1 MLFIRSSELCGGQV
15 EEGGVVDFCFS
26 EDRGEHE
33 VYSKCQEAENPET
46 QYHRDWNLTRSN
58 CYGCTCCLRGLGQGK
73 GELTCS

>member
-1 MLFIRSSELCGGQV
+1 MLFIRSSELCGGQI

-58 CYGCTCCLRGLGQGK
+58 CLWMHLLSQRAGTGQGQAD
-73 GELTCS
+73 L